1 MKRKRKR
8 SSSSSSTSSSS
19 SSSSSTS
26 SSTSSSD
33 RRKSKKKKRK
43 HRRSSHGDKKRHR
56 RTSSSRRSR
65 LSDEERQE
73 KGVDEEEDWYPEP
86 ANTSASFFNLK
97 HPASG
102 LFDPAL
108 SFGSSSTADALDD
121 SRGRFEDDPFE
132 CGSTKSAKTK
142 EPHSDRRSRSKDR
155 DVNGREKGPSGSQSR
170 KPETGPSG
178 RREPACSGPE
188 GPGPRRLSSSST
200 SSEYSRKSDQQG
212 GSHKYANVSSRHSER
227 SEKEEKRDARRSEGS
242 AKDSRQPKDLS
253 QNGRRSSEGG
263 PKKELPSN
271 LQDIFNRI
279 AKFEKEKGLKPK
291 K

>member
-26 SSTSSSD
+26 SSSSSD

-43 HRRSSHGDKKRHR
+43 HRHSSHSDRKLPR
-56 RTSSSRRSR
+56 RTSSSRRGR
-65 LSDEERQE
+65 LSDEERQGKE
-73 KGVDEEEDWYPEP
+73 VHEEEDWYPEP
-86 ANTSASFFNLK
+86 ANTSASFINLK
-97 HPASG
+97 HPVSG

-121 SRGRFEDDPFE
+121 SRGRFDDDLFE
-132 CGSTKSAKTK
+132 CGSTKSAKVR
-142 EPHSDRRSRSKDR
+142 EPHSDRRSRSR
-155 DVNGREKGPSGSQSR
+155 DHSFNGQEQGPSGSHNR
-170 KPETGPSG
+170 KPETGPSS
-178 RREPACSGPE
+178 RQEPARSGPE
-188 GPGPRRLSSSST
+188 GLSPRRHSSSST

-212 GSHKYANVSSRHSER
+212 STHKNTNFSSRHSECK
-227 SEKEEKRDARRSEGS
+227 EKEEKRRRSEGS
-242 AKDSRQPKDLS
+242 SKDSKQPKDLS

-263 PKKELPSN
+263 PKKELPTN

-279 AKFEKEKGLKPK
+279 AQFEREKGLKPK